1 MSSGKVLFFENFHG
15 LLACQGF
22 SCVNNLSGHGR
33 FSVAHASKHV
43 LMFGASLANGFA
55 TWRGAISQFGCL
67 SFGSLLAGQLRQS
80 AIRHRFVNCPSFGG
94 QRNTIC
100 LPTGLMR
107 RLRSMRIDCVNQRS
121 SMARGLSCGSREV
134 KAFFVRLPS
143 RGRMAANN
151 VHWRARRGIGNATV
165 KHLARF

>member
-1 MSSGKVLFFENFHG
+1 LSSGTVLFFENFHG
-15 LLACQGF
+15 RLAFEDCEHVNGF
-22 SCVNNLSGHGR
+22 SGHGR
-33 FSVAHASKHV
+33 FFAVHASGHI

-55 TWRGAISQFGCL
+55 TWCDVIAQSGCL
-67 SFGSLLAGQLRQS
+67 SYGSLLADQRRQS

-100 LPTGLMR
+100 LPSGLMR
-107 RLRSMRIDCVNQRS
+107 RLRSMRIDCVNQRP

-134 KAFFVRLPS
+134 TAFFVRLPS

-151 VHWRARRGIGNATV
+151 VHWRARRGISDATG